1 MRLDSY
7 LFTTNKYPSRTKSSE
22 AVERGDVTVNG
33 RVILKPSYDVSD
45 TDVVVINESG
55 QTFVSNG
62 GYKLEKAFEDFSFQC
77 KDLIFADVGASTG
90 GFTDC
95 LLKRGAR
102 KVFAID
108 VGESLLSD
116 ELKRNEKVVV
126 VDNFNARNLT
136 STTLGELVDGVVC
149 DISFISVTYVLP
161 QIFSILKDDGFAV
174 ILIKPQFEC
183 GKKSLNKNGIVTD
196 KKSRVS
202 AVKKVVDFAIEVGFY
217 PVKFTGAPI
226 KQDKNREYLLL
237 INKRKSQILN
247 ISKIENII

>member
-7 LFTTNKYPSRTKSSE
+7 LFAIKKYPSRTKACE
-22 AVERGDVTVNG
+22 AIERGDVTVNG
-33 RVILKPSYDVSD
+33 KVIQKPSYDVL
-45 TDVVVINESG
+45 DVDNVVINESG

-62 GYKLEKAFEDFSFQC
+62 GYKLEKAFEDFSFPC
-77 KDLIFADVGASTG
+77 KDMIFADVGASTG

-95 LLKRGAR
+95 LLKRGVK

-116 ELKRNEKVVV
+116 ELKSNEKVVV
-126 VDNFNARNLT
+126 FDNFNARNLT

-161 QIFSILKDDGFAV
+161 QIYSILKDDGFAV

-196 KKSRVS
+196 KKSRFS
-202 AVKKVVDFAIEVGFY
+202 AVKKVIDFAIEVGFY
-217 PVKFTGAPI
+217 PEKFTNAPI
-226 KQDKNREYLLL
+226 KQDKNKEYLLL
-237 INKRKSQILN
+237 INKRQSKILN
-247 ISKIENII
+247 SSKIENVI